1 MADAKSLTL
10 GLRNVRAHRNWMNWT
25 AGWVLAAGL
34 LLFTAFVVDLL
45 NVGQRADN
53 DMGWGTFGLTA
64 TAVTMAAALIGYRLF
79 TRPSVAVAPGAL
91 RITNPTRQWRV
102 PVDLITG
109 TDDNLTYVRVH
120 AGDRRIVC
128 AGLEKSNLS
137 LLRGDTTI
145 DERIDRAMV
154 KAQSDDHGDEK
165 VTWRWTRPDV
175 PEVVLLCSWGVYF
188 AIGAFVSHR

>member
-1 MADAKSLTL
+1 MLRSLSCVARSSGGDDAE
-10 GLRNVRAHRNWMNWT
+10 
-25 AGWVLAAGL
+25 AAGPG
-34 LLFTAFVVDLL
+34 DLL
-45 NVGQRADN
+45 AGREGDLEETDGLALAGPRQTSSIGDLEATGGENAGQQ
-53 DMGWGTFGLTA
+53 
-64 TAVTMAAALIGYRLF
+64 ALGGYRLF

-102 PVDLITG
+102 PLDLITG